1 MIIVSVIG
9 RMDAM
14 TAPEFEQSLSE
25 LISKGERTFLI
36 NFSGLD
42 YISSAGLRSILA
54 IAKQL
59 KPENGE
65 LLFSGL
71 RGPVDEVFKI
81 SGFHSIFKI
90 LNDEE
95 VALRQIY

>member
-1 MIIVSVIG
+1 MIISVIG

-25 LISKGERTFLI
+25 LISKGERTFLV
-36 NFSGLD
+36 NLSRLD
-42 YISSAGLRSILA
+42 YISSAGLKSILV
-54 IAKQL
+54 ITKQL
-59 KPENGE
+59 KAGNGE

-81 SGFHSIFKI
+81 SGFNSIFRI
-90 LNDEE
+90 FNDEE
-95 VALRQIY
+95 GALLQI